1 MVNADLEMKK
11 AVECGYWNLFR
22 YDPRRKAEGKNPF
35 QMDSKAPT
43 GDYQAFLK
51 NEVRYSALMR
61 TYPERASRLF
71 DRAEVN
77 AIGRHERLLQW
88 EALSGKLVAAEAD
101 EQQREA
107 ESRRAE
113 AEKQ

>member
-1 MVNADLEMKK
+1 MRLLES
-11 AVECGYWNLFR
+11 VPL
-22 YDPRRKAEGKNPF
+22 DPRRKAEGKNPF

-88 EALSGKLVAAEAD
+88 EALSGKLVAAEA
-101 EQQREA
+101 EEVEREA
-107 ESRRAE
+107 ASRRAE